1 MGTFEKTVDKVLS
14 SLSLDKDKLNTT
26 KIKAIMIVYEDEHF
40 KDIISFIEKND
51 ITDEFVEIAFLA
63 KRVNALKILKEK
75 INTINSNPKFYL
87 KYFLFASIVPDVLK
101 ATSINNEDDLHKF
114 MKNSIFGD
122 EALISPPLKV
132 EILDYKKE
140 TNIRSTLEAIESESP
155 KRKVDPDRL
164 YKMMKETIMLDDD
177 FEKESHN
184 IYALIYKAVKILSDK
199 GGSVRFGFSFLD
211 TKRLVRITII

>member
-1 MGTFEKTVDKVLS
+1 MGIFEETVDKVLS
-14 SLSLDKDKLNTT
+14 ELGLDKNKLNTT
-26 KIKAIMIVYEDEHF
+26 KINAIMIVYKDEHA

-51 ITDEFVEIAFLA
+51 IIDEFVEIAFLA

-101 ATSINNEDDLHKF
+101 TSINNEDELHKF

-211 TKRLVRITII
+211 TKRLVSITII